1 MRWIVLQLADSA
13 FPAGGFAHS
22 MGLEAALGLG
32 LVRGPELGAAVVRF
46 AEAALWQAGTG
57 GLPLVRAAHAAP
69 AREGELDAI
78 ADSFLT
84 SHVANRA
91 SRTQGRALAQACAES
106 FGTAMRRAHLAPVF
120 GALAAE
126 LGLALDETSALWR
139 HGALRTVLSAAV
151 RLGVL
156 GPHEAQGP
164 QRALAP
170 VCDRVLDACA
180 GIAAEDVAV
189 SAPIAELAGA
199 MHDTLYSRMFQS

>member
-22 MGLEAALGLG
+22 MGLEAAIGLG
-32 LVRGPELGAAVVRF
+32 LVQGPGGVARF
-46 AEAALWQAGTG
+46 AEHALWQAGTG
-57 GLPLVRAAHAAP
+57 GLSLVRAAHAEP
-69 AREGELDAI
+69 AREGELDAL
-78 ADSFLT
+78 AHSFLT

-91 SRTQGRALAQACAES
+91 SRTQGRALAQACAQS

-126 LGLALDETSALWR
+126 LGLTLDEASALWL

-151 RLGVL
+151 RLGAL
-156 GPHEAQGP
+156 GPHEAQGV

-170 VCDRVLDACA
+170 ACERVLAACA
-180 GIAAEDVAV
+180 GLGPEDVAV
-189 SAPIAELAGA
+189 SAPIAEVAGA
-199 MHDTLYSRMFQS
+199 LHDTLYSRLFQS